1 MGRKGKAGVGS
12 CSAAA
17 GFALCPACP
26 CTAAKIEYWKRGYG
40 DEQLY

>member
-17 GFALCPACP
+17 GFALCPCP
-26 CTAAKIEYWKRGYG
+26 CTAAKIQYWKRGYG